1 MMLDAFDQALVSA
14 TNVLAVINDALATGV
29 DFSLTTFI
37 GAALIAIGVVTLVA
51 AWPLDADTAS
61 ITVPAQEQL
70 SRPRTP
76 AGLVI
81 RPDASGGH
89 SIPSTVAV
97 ARTCFKGAADV

>member
-1 MMLDAFDQALVSA
+1 MLDALNQALIST
-14 TNVLAVINDALATGV
+14 TNVLAVLNDALAPGV

-37 GAALIAIGVVTLVA
+37 GASLIAIGVVTLVA
-51 AWPLDADTAS
+51 AWPLDADAAS

-70 SRPRTP
+70 SSPRTP

-97 ARTCFKGAADV
+97 ARTRSKGAADV